1 MNNSQQKKPEDRLIA
16 ADEDKKP
23 HLENMAN
30 VQGSN
35 RDRNDNAGRE
45 QKYKKDEES
54 STP

>member
-1 MNNSQQKKPEDRLIA
+1 MSNNDNDQAHGGNVKKNPNDKIVV

-35 RDRNDNAGRE
+35 KDRNDNASRDR
-45 QKYKKDEES
+45 K
-54 STP
+54 